1 MTSSRGP
8 MSQFADRP
16 RVEHS
21 TIAVAGVPLHFV
33 QAGPPT
39 GPLLFLLHGFP
50 EFWFA
55 WREYIEPLAQA
66 GFHVVAPDQRGY
78 NLSGQPNGVD
88 AYRLDR
94 LADDIFDLADA
105 LGGETF
111 QVAGHDWGAA
121 VAWWM
126 ATRRPSRLRRM
137 VALSAPHPAVWR
149 RAMTEDR
156 EQRKRSRYVQMLR
169 LPWLP
174 ELLIKSGGYSG
185 LVKAFETAT
194 RLEAFAPDVLAEY
207 QSAWR
212 RPGALTAMLNWY
224 RALFRQDLP
233 IPAVGSLPTPT
244 LVLWGDRDPY
254 ARPELA
260 DESAA
265 LCANA
270 RVVHFADA
278 SHWLAHDETAAV
290 REQLLNFLTH

>member
-1 MTSSRGP
+1 MTNGAS
-8 MSQFADRP
+8 AIDRLTGS
-16 RVEHS
+16 VTIEHS

-33 QAGPPT
+33 QAGPAD

-55 WREYIEPLAQA
+55 WREHIAPLAQA
-66 GFHVVAPDQRGY
+66 GFRVVAPDQRGY
-78 NLSGQPNGVD
+78 NFSGKPRGVD

-105 LGGETF
+105 LGGEAF
-111 QVAGHDWGAA
+111 QVVGHDWGAS

-126 ATRRPSRLRRM
+126 ATRRPARLRRM

-149 RAMTEDR
+149 RAMAEDR
-156 EQRKRSRYVQMLR
+156 AQRQKSRYVQMLR

-174 ELLIKSGGYSG
+174 EALIKAGGYSG
-185 LVKAFETAT
+185 LAKAFATAA
-194 RLEAFAPDVLAEY
+194 RPEAFGPEILAEY

-212 RPGALTAMLNWY
+212 RPGALTATLNWY

-233 IPAVGSLPTPT
+233 MPAAASLTSPT
-244 LVLWGDRDPY
+244 LVLWGDKDPY

-260 DESAA
+260 NESAA
-265 LCANA
+265 LCADA
-270 RVVHFADA
+270 RVVHFANA
-278 SHWLAHDETAAV
+278 GHWLAHDEPAAV
-290 REQLLNFLTH
+290 RDQLLNFLSR